1 MRNGPARIILI
12 RAGKYDY
19 AEAELNGSLQIVGP
33 NNTGKTT
40 LINTLQFLY
49 VDDRREMSFG
59 PYSLDQTLEYYFP
72 GHYSYVLFEC
82 HTARGLAVV
91 GWRGN
96 SRASGAGPERFYY
109 LGPYQRSDFMAD
121 SGKVLEPEE
130 VSANLADHKF
140 ELLPKA
146 QQHREML
153 LSGIAGRNTGLGI
166 VSLKDNDKYHQFR
179 ETLKNLLSLT
189 AISQDQMRERL
200 LMLAEIPTD
209 AVAVDRRRVL
219 GDDHDRLMNER
230 ASLDTLKKHGDVI
243 QEAIGKFRS
252 CQQIRGE
259 LMYRWT
265 NLKSQKATYEAG
277 HATALSDFDE
287 QIAKAETDEATARA
301 QHKIKG
307 DERDG
312 LIAQRTTLENELNA
326 LAALATQFAGFPE
339 ELERATLARLD
350 REVEQK
356 RMLIEDAA
364 SETIEA
370 VESKLTE
377 LNERISVTE
386 TAIQHFDALTV
397 TDLRRD
403 FSEDELAHIFGILNP
418 ELLKLPLGAGGVAFE
433 NRAAVTE
440 RLRQILTR
448 TWGETYHDEA
458 VTIRFAPAGAALSTL
473 QDVEKLRGQLDRL
486 VNEKERTEKLKDV
499 VLKRKK
505 HQGELDVLMKQKQAQ
520 AARVQQFDKF
530 QVDRG
535 KEAEWR
541 KQLTAVGKSI
551 GALDTVINGLN
562 SQIIAEREKQTVG
575 KSRRKEAE
583 RQRGE
588 VMKRFG
594 ECRPPIFDAK
604 PAADA
609 EIPDGFESAIA
620 RYLHDQ
626 GREKELAHQLDSA
639 FGQVQRFFGDAYQ
652 EPTQAET
659 IRKLTE
665 EIEAAGT
672 KEEALRLDWN
682 AHIQGL
688 RSRFKQV
695 LDDLGHVQTAATA
708 ISRRFADVQVSDL
721 KGIKLTAEPHADT
734 LAIIKGLVGLEELDL
749 WADQAPL
756 ETVIKR
762 TRDWLDETPV
772 VRVAELFGLI
782 VSVTGADGKVKHY
795 KDFTQ
800 IESDGTTVTIKV
812 LFNLLVLKSLMR
824 KDDVAV
830 PFFLDEIEK
839 LDPSNRRVVLE
850 TSKALGFIAIT
861 AAPSAVGEVDAC
873 YFLEKQDS
881 GHVRLTYRL
890 DLEAKP
896 KRSTLK

>member
-12 RAGKYDY
+12 GAGKYDY

-49 VDDRREMSFG
+49 VDDRREMKFG

-72 GHYSYVLFEC
+72 GQYSYVLFEC
-82 HTARGLAVV
+82 QTLRGLAVV

-109 LGPYQRSDFMAD
+109 LGPYQRSDFMAA

-153 LSGIAGRNTGLGI
+153 LSGLAGRNTGLGI
-166 VSLKDNDKYHQFR
+166 VSLKDNDKFHQFR

-209 AVAVDRRRVL
+209 AIAVDRRRVL
-219 GDDHDRLMNER
+219 GEDHDRLINER
-230 ASLDTLKKHGDVI
+230 TGLDMLKKHGDVI
-243 QEAIGKFRS
+243 HDAIGKFRS
-252 CQQIRGE
+252 CQQVRAE

-265 NLKSQKATYEAG
+265 NLKVQKTVFEAD
-277 HATALSDFDE
+277 HLAALAAIDE
-287 QIAKAETDEATARA
+287 QITQAEADEATARA
-301 QHKIKG
+301 QYKSKG

-312 LIAQRTTLENELNA
+312 LIVQRTTLENNLNSLEA
-326 LAALATQFAGFPE
+326 LKVQFAGFAE
-339 ELERATLARLD
+339 DLERATLSRLD
-350 REVEQK
+350 REAEQK
-356 RMLIEDAA
+356 RMLIDDAA

-370 VESKLTE
+370 VENQLTE
-377 LNERISVTE
+377 LNERILVTE
-386 TAIQHFDALTV
+386 TAIENFDALTV

-403 FSEDELAHIFGILNP
+403 FSEDELSHIFGILNP
-418 ELLKLPLGAGGVAFE
+418 ELLQLPLGASGISFK
-433 NRAAVTE
+433 NRAIVTE
-440 RLRQILTR
+440 RLRQILTQTR
-448 TWGETYHDEA
+448 EETYQDEA
-458 VTIRFAPAGAALSTL
+458 VTIRFAPAGGALSKL
-473 QDVEKLRGQLDRL
+473 KNVETLRGQLSKWLTERA
-486 VNEKERTEKLKDV
+486 RTEKLKAV
-499 VLKRKK
+499 VLEREEHKRQLEALMVKK
-505 HQGELDVLMKQKQAQ
+505 LAQ

-530 QVDRG
+530 QEDRD
-535 KEAEWR
+535 KEPDWR
-541 KQLTAVGKSI
+541 KQLAAVEKSI
-551 GALDTVINGLN
+551 GALKKVIDGLN
-562 SQIIAEREKQTVG
+562 AQVMTEREKQSAG
-575 KSRRKEAE
+575 RGRRKEAE
-583 RQRGE
+583 RQHGE

-594 ECRPPIFDAK
+594 DCKPPIFDAT

-609 EIPDGFESAIA
+609 DIADSFDSAVA
-620 RYLHDQ
+620 RYLREQ
-626 GREKELAHQLDSA
+626 SREKELALELKTA
-639 FGQVQRFFGDAYQ
+639 FGEVQRFFGDAYQ
-652 EPTQAET
+652 EPTQAQT

-665 EIEAAGT
+665 EIEAVGA
-672 KEEALRLDWN
+672 KEEALRIDWN

-688 RSRFKQV
+688 RSRFKHV
-695 LDDLGHVQTAATA
+695 LDDLGHVQTAATT

-721 KGIKLTAEPHADT
+721 KGIKITAEPHADT

-749 WADQAPL
+749 WEDQAPL

-762 TRDWLDETPV
+762 TRNWLDETPV
-772 VRVAELFGLI
+772 VRVAELFGLV

-812 LFNLLVLKSLMR
+812 LFNLLVLKNLMR

-839 LDPSNRRVVLE
+839 LDPANRRVVLE

-861 AAPSAVGEVDAC
+861 AAPNAVGEVDAC
-873 YFLEKQDS
+873 YFLEPQDS

-890 DLEAKP
+890 DLEEKAKRGTS
-896 KRSTLK
+896 K